1 MILKFEAFHDG
12 DFWCARATSDS
23 IFTQGETLD
32 ELTEN
37 IKEAVSLHFE
47 EELEQGKSIPIL
59 LFSELEVTHATEVAA
74 G

>member
-1 MILKFEAFHDG
+1 MILKFEAYRDG
-12 DFWCARATSDS
+12 EFWCARAVGES

-47 EELEQGKSIPIL
+47 EELEEGKEIN
-59 LFSELEVTHATEVAA
+59 LEKQ
-74 G
+74 

>member
-1 MILKFEAFHDG
+1 MILKFEAYHDG
-12 DFWCARATSDS
+12 EFWCAKAIGES
-23 IFTQGETLD
+23 IFTQGGTLD

-47 EELEQGKSIPIL
+47 EELERGKTTPIL
-59 LFSELEVTHATEVAA
+59 LFSELEVTPAAEAAA

>member
-1 MILKFEAFHDG
+1 MILKFEAYHDG
-12 DFWCARATSDS
+12 EFWCARAVGES

-47 EELEQGKSIPIL
+47 EELEKGRNIPIL
-59 LFSELEVTHATEVAA
+59 LFSELEVTNAIETAA
-74 G
+74 S

>member
-1 MILKFEAFHDG
+1 MILKFEAYHDG
-12 DFWCARATSDS
+12 EFWCARAVGES

-47 EELEQGKSIPIL
+47 EELEQNRNIPIL
-59 LFSELEVTHATEVAA
+59 LLSELEVTHATEVAA
-74 G
+74 S

>member
-1 MILKFEAFHDG
+1 MILKFEAYHDG
-12 DFWCARATSDS
+12 EFWRAKAIGES
-23 IFTQGETLD
+23 IFTHGGTLD

-47 EELEQGKSIPIL
+47 EELEQGKTIPIL
-59 LFSELEVTHATEVAA
+59 LFSELEAPTAAEAAA